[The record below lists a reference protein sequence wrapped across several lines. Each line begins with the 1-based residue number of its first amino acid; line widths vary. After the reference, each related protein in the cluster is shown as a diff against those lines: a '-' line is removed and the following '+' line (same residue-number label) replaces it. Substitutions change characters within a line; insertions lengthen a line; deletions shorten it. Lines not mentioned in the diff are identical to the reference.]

1 MRAIVVIPARL
12 GSTRLARKPLLR
24 ETGKFLIEHV
34 VERARAARSAALV
47 VVATDSD
54 EVARACAS
62 FGAEAVMT
70 SPDHPSGTDRVAE
83 TARVLAARGE
93 RFDLVVNVQGDE
105 PELPPANVDRLI
117 ALMEEGGADMGTLV
131 EPLDDAREAA
141 LSQVVKVVLD
151 AQGFALYFSRALIP
165 HDVQPGP
172 ALRGVTSPS
181 AQSPPPPGWLRHV
194 GIYAFTPE
202 FLQRFTALE
211 PAPIER
217 RERLEQLRALHHGF
231 RIRAAIVPA
240 SGARGIDTPDDY
252 SAFVARW
259 RAGK

>member
-34 VERARAARSAALV
+34 VERARAAQRASLV

-54 EVARACAS
+54 EIAHACAS

-131 EPLDDAREAA
+131 EPLDDPREAA

-151 AQGFALYFSRALIP
+151 ARGFALYFSRALIP
-165 HDVQPGP
+165 HDVQPG
-172 ALRGVTSPS
+172 
-181 AQSPPPPGWLRHV
+181 PGWLRHV

-231 RIRAAIVPA
+231 RIRAAVVPA

-259 RAGK
+259 RAGKSG